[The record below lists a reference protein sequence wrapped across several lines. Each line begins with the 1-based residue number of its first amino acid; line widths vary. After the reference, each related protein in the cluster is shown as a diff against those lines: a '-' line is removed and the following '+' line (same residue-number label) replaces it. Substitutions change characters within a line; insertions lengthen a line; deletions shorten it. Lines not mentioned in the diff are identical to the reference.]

1 MTTKK
6 CTNHLEQF
14 RQSLYQNFNNRADTL
29 MELVDAICSN
39 PHARSVVEY
48 SLTPCFRRS
57 YSTIFKAINEM
68 EWDELATAHL
78 LAPYL
83 PQGQQRSFW
92 LLGTDVTSQPR
103 QFAHTLAD
111 RGMVYQPNAIK
122 GNKPV
127 TIGHQYSTTVLLP
140 EAEVGMSP
148 SWVIPLLTRRV
159 QTDEDKELVGS
170 EQIDALLKEPQLP
183 FGKSLCVDVG
193 DTSYSKPPCLHAN
206 RHHRHLVTITRA
218 RGTRVFYRQFVP
230 DNPDEAKQPVGHPTW
245 YGQRFAL
252 QESETWHQPDEQATV
267 TEKSRRGNEYRIEI
281 RAWHNMLMPGKHKP
295 KRLPMH
301 RYPFTLVQ
309 VVRYDSEGQL
319 ACTRPLW
326 LIVIGERR
334 HELSLLDSYQAYR
347 QRYDLE
353 HFFRFGKQRL
363 LLASFQTPEDVR
375 EENWWQLAHLAYAQ
389 LWMARHVACSVPRP
403 WERNLPEMKKRLISP
418 TLVQRDFGR
427 IIRQI
432 GTPAQPPKPRGN
444 SLGRR
449 KGTKLPPRP
458 RQKVVVKGQQK
469 EKSWKSARLF
479 SY

>member
-1 MTTKK
+1 MTIKPYTTK
-6 CTNHLEQF
+6 LEQF
-14 RQSLYQNFNNRADTL
+14 RQQLYQNFNNRADTL

-68 EWDELATAHL
+68 EWDELAIAYL

-83 PQGQQRSFW
+83 PRPQQRSFQ
-92 LLGTDVTSQPR
+92 LLGTDVTPQPR
-103 QFAHTLAD
+103 RFAHTLAD
-111 RGMVYQPNAIK
+111 RGMVYQPNTIK

-127 TIGHQYSTTVLLP
+127 TIGHQYSTAVLLP
-140 EAEVGMSP
+140 EAEEGISS
-148 SWVIPLLTRRV
+148 SWVIPLLTCRV
-159 QTDEDKELVGS
+159 PTNEDKELVGS
-170 EQIDALLKEPQLP
+170 GQIDALLKDPKLP

-193 DTSYSKPPCLHAN
+193 DTSYSKPACLHAN
-206 RHHRHLVTITRA
+206 RHHRHLVTIARA
-218 RGTRVFYRQFVP
+218 RGTRVLYQQFVS
-230 DNPDEAKQPVGHPTW
+230 DNPNEGKRSVGHPIW

-252 QESETWHQPDEQATV
+252 QEPETWHQPDEQATV
-267 TEKSRRGNEYRIEI
+267 IEKSRRGKTCRVEMK
-281 RAWHNMLMPGKHKP
+281 AWHNMLMPGKHKP

-309 VVRYDSEGQL
+309 VIRYDAEGQL
-319 ACTRPLW
+319 ACKRPMW
-326 LIVIGERR
+326 LIAIGERR
-334 HELSLLDSYQAYR
+334 HELSVLDIYEAYG

-375 EENWWQLAHLAYAQ
+375 EEKWWQLAHLAYAQ
-389 LWMARHVACSVPRP
+389 LWMARHVAASLPNP
-403 WERNLPEMKKRLISP
+403 WERNLPEMKKGLMSP

-432 GTPAQPPKPRGN
+432 GTPAKSPKLRGI
-444 SLGRR
+444 SPGRR
-449 KGTKLPPRP
+449 NGTKLPPRP
-458 RQKVVVKGQQK
+458 RQKVVVKSQK
-469 EKSWKSARLF
+469 MTKPP
-479 SY
+479 